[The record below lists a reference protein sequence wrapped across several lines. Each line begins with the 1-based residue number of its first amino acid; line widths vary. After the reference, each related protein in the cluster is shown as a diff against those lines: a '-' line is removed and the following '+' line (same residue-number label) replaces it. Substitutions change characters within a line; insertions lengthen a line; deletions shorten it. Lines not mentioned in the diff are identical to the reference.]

1 MGFSRETRMK
11 TVKKGIS
18 PKSDVYIL
26 QAFLKASGYAIETDG
41 DFGAGT
47 TAALQAFQRDNGLIV
62 DGVAGPKT
70 WSVLFAKH
78 PDLLNR
84 SSAKWLS
91 EANIVDFGSARQL
104 EVPVVRAVYAVEA
117 GGTGFVGELPK
128 ILFEGH
134 VFWDELGKVG
144 LDPRRL
150 QVGNEDILFPRWDRK
165 SYRGGLAEHE
175 RLARAQRIHEEAAL
189 KSASWGLF
197 QIMGNNAQ
205 WLGYRSVQDFVDR
218 MRKNEAEHLDAFGAF
233 IERKKLDGKPLV
245 EHLRA
250 RDWESFAKGYNG
262 AGYKVNGYHTKL
274 KKAYEGFAGRAAH

>member
-1 MGFSRETRMK
+1 LRVWPRAGGAAPTDEGAGVACAQVRIQNDPMGFSRETRMK

-104 EVPVVRAVYAVEA
+104 EV
-117 GGTGFVGELPK
+117 
-128 ILFEGH
+128 
-134 VFWDELGKVG
+134 
-144 LDPRRL
+144 
-150 QVGNEDILFPRWDRK
+150 
-165 SYRGGLAEHE
+165 
-175 RLARAQRIHEEAAL
+175 
-189 KSASWGLF
+189 
-197 QIMGNNAQ
+197 
-205 WLGYRSVQDFVDR
+205 
-218 MRKNEAEHLDAFGAF
+218 
-233 IERKKLDGKPLV
+233 
-245 EHLRA
+245 
-250 RDWESFAKGYNG
+250 
-262 AGYKVNGYHTKL
+262 
-274 KKAYEGFAGRAAH
+274 